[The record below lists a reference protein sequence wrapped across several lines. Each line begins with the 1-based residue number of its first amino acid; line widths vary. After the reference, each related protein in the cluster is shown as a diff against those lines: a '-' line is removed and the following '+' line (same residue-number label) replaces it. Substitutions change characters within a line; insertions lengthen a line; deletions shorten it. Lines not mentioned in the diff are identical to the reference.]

1 LEKIIKKV
9 KIKCMDVII
18 VNSYQPYYALLDH
31 ISSKNIV
38 HKKPLHINLFQVVI
52 CNKKGHHIKLH
63 KYKDGHHKKRMLCL
77 FVSPTP
83 ETI

>member
-1 LEKIIKKV
+1 MVLFLSTDLNIGENNNKKV

-18 VNSYQPYYALLDH
+18 VNCYQLYYALLDH

-63 KYKDGHHKKRMLCL
+63 KYKDGHHKKQC
-77 FVSPTP
+77 
-83 ETI
+83 